1 MYIIYNETKYPCRCK
16 PAPVAINYFDLPED
30 FPAPVSGTI
39 PLYADDGFL
48 LREDSADAYLRQTFA
63 NGHLQL
69 TNVPGPEPAP
79 EPEPSDPEPSEEDDT
94 ASMLIDHEYRL
105 TLLELGLSE

>member
-69 TNVPGPEPAP
+69 TNVPEPEPAP
-79 EPEPSDPEPSEEDDT
+79 EPEPDPDPVPDPETEPAIWD
-94 ASMLIDHEYRL
+94 
-105 TLLELGLSE
+105 ELDAAYQKGVDSV